1 METQGR
7 MTLPWRPSRS
17 TACPQNR
24 GKISGHRSALW
35 PVIFALS
42 LVPTVT
48 VGAACA
54 QQPAALEDLA
64 KLRANPLSGLRTVTL
79 QDQVDFDF
87 PSTDHLQNVITLQA
101 VWPLPLGKDWS
112 LIAYPILS
120 VISQPGLDP
129 GETRVSG
136 LGDTVL
142 TAVVTPN
149 QTGTLIWG
157 LGPVL
162 ELPTATD
169 HELGSNLWAAGPA
182 LGLFVEPDPWT
193 IGVLLE
199 NAWSF
204 AGSGHKKI
212 NEFSAQYFLTYNLP
226 RGWFLESSATVTA
239 DWEADQSDRWTVPLG
254 GGFGKVFT
262 LGSHSLSVST
272 QAFYNEPRASTG
284 PNWSV
289 VLGLQLLFPG

>member
-1 METQGR
+1 M
-7 MTLPWRPSRS
+7 

-24 GKISGHRSALW
+24 GKTSGYRSALW
-35 PVIFALS
+35 PIIFALS
-42 LVPTVT
+42 LVRTVT
-48 VGAACA
+48 AGAACA
-54 QQPAALEDLA
+54 QQPPALEDLA
-64 KLRANPLSGLRTVTL
+64 KLRANPFSGSGTVTL
-79 QDQVDFDF
+79 QDQVNF
-87 PSTDHLQNVITLQA
+87 PSTGQSQNVITLQA

-120 VISQPGLDP
+120 AISQPGVDP

-142 TAVVTPN
+142 TAFFTPN

-182 LGLFVEPDPWT
+182 LGLFVEPDPWI
-193 IGVLLE
+193 IGVVLE

-204 AGSGHKKI
+204 AGSGHEKI

-226 RGWFLESSATVTA
+226 RGWFLESNATVTA
-239 DWEADQSDRWTVPLG
+239 DWEADQSDRWTVPVG

-262 LGSHSLSVST
+262 LGTRSLSVAT
-272 QAFYNEPRASTG
+272 QAFYNQPRPRTG
-284 PNWSV
+284 ANWSV
-289 VLGLQLLFPG
+289 TLALQLLFPE

>member
-1 METQGR
+1 M
-7 MTLPWRPSRS
+7 
-17 TACPQNR
+17 
-24 GKISGHRSALW
+24 ISGYRSALW
-35 PVIFALS
+35 PITFALS
-42 LVPTVT
+42 LVRTVT
-48 VGAACA
+48 AGPACA
-54 QQPAALEDLA
+54 QQAAALEELA

-79 QDQVDFDF
+79 QDQVNFDSPF
-87 PSTDHLQNVITLQA
+87 AGQSQHVITLQA
-101 VWPLPLGKDWS
+101 VWPLPLGHDWS
-112 LIAYPILS
+112 LIANPILS

-142 TAVVTPN
+142 TAVITPN
-149 QTGTLIWG
+149 EEHIPIDWG
-157 LGPVL
+157 LGAVL

-182 LGLFVEPDPWT
+182 LVVFVERDPST
-193 IGVLLE
+193 VGVLLE

-204 AGSGHKKI
+204 AGSGHEKI
-212 NEFSAQYFLTYNLP
+212 NAFSAQYFLNYNLWG
-226 RGWFLESSATVTA
+226 GWFLESNATVTA

-262 LGSHSLSVST
+262 LGSHSLSLST
-272 QAFYNEPRASTG
+272 QAFYNEPRPSNG
-284 PNWSV
+284 PKWSV